1 MAKMAMS
8 ELLKRCSE
16 FEKKKEKIY
25 ALQEN
30 CDEATK
36 KVLQLMFHPDVK
48 FALPEGKP
56 PFRYSQFNEHN
67 MLYSEVRRLYL
78 FMEGAPGTENL
89 TPLKRESMFIGLL
102 ETVTPEDAD
111 LLLAMKDKTSPY
123 DGLTKEVVVAAF
135 PELFPA

>member
-8 ELLKRCSE
+8 EVLKRCSE
-16 FEKKKEKIY
+16 YEKEYEKVY
-25 ALQEN
+25 ALKEN

-36 KVLQLMFHPDVK
+36 KVLQLMFHPEVE

-78 FMEGAPGTENL
+78 FMKGAPGTENL

-111 LLLAMKDKTSPY
+111 LLLAMKEKVSPY
-123 DGLTKEVVVAAF
+123 PGLTKEVVVAAF